1 MTSKTIRTAASL
13 AASIAAG
20 LGALAIGAPAMAK
33 EEPVRLT
40 KCETSHGTIAVV
52 DGDTQGWTKYGL
64 GSPRELIAAL
74 ATESGCFTPYQ
85 PGGAPAAFLM
95 NVIAGDKEEVNK
107 GIEMA
112 RSAAVEG
119 LVRSGAASGLLR
131 STPFGGSALGLLG
144 GLGGRRKTVAAGIR
158 LISPAS
164 GQTVVSGLGEVSK
177 STITFGGNGGGA
189 VAGGILGGAQS
200 AGYANSSDG
209 KMLVE
214 AFIKAFNS
222 VSAQGGALASAAPVA
237 VAAPAAAVPAKAAV
251 ATRMFASPDAN
262 SAVVRSLRAGASLTR
277 TGQRQGLFIEVDDG
291 FGTRGWVSVED
302 LN

>member
-1 MTSKTIRTAASL
+1 MTSKTIRL
-13 AASIAAG
+13 AAGIAA
-20 LGALAIGAPAMAK
+20 LAACTPAVAK
-33 EEPVRLT
+33 DEPVSLT
-40 KCETSHGTIAVV
+40 KCDASHGTIAVV

-74 ATESGCFTPYQ
+74 AIESGCFTPYQ

-177 STITFGGNGGGA
+177 STITFGGNGGNA

-222 VSAQGGALASAAPVA
+222 VSAQGGALASAAP
-237 VAAPAAAVPAKAAV
+237 APAAAVTAPAAAPAKAAV

-277 TGQRQGLFIEVDDG
+277 TGKRQGLFIEVDDG

-302 LN
+302 LS

>member
-1 MTSKTIRTAASL
+1 MTATTFRVAAAL
-13 AASIAAG
+13 AALAACS
-20 LGALAIGAPAMAK
+20 PAMAK
-33 EEPVRLT
+33 DEPVSLT
-40 KCETSHGTIAVV
+40 KCATSHGTIAVV

-74 ATESGCFTPYQ
+74 AVESGCFTPYQ

-107 GIEMA
+107 GIEVA
-112 RSAAVEG
+112 RTAAVEG

-164 GQTVVSGLGEVSK
+164 GQTLVSGIGEVSK
-177 STITFGGNGGGA
+177 STITFGGNGASG
-189 VAGGILGGAQS
+189 VAGGVLGGAQS
-200 AGYANSSDG
+200 AGYAGSSDG

-222 VSAQGGALASAAPVA
+222 VSAQGAALANAAPVA
-237 VAAPAAAVPAKAAV
+237 ATPAATATSAAKAAV

-277 TGQRQGLFIEVDDG
+277 TGKRQGLFIEVDDG

-302 LN
+302 LD

>member
-1 MTSKTIRTAASL
+1 MTATTFRVAAAL
-13 AASIAAG
+13 AALAACS
-20 LGALAIGAPAMAK
+20 PAMAK
-33 EEPVRLT
+33 DEPVSLT
-40 KCETSHGTIAVV
+40 KCATSHGTIAVV

-74 ATESGCFTPYQ
+74 AVESGCFTPYQ

-107 GIEMA
+107 GIEVA
-112 RSAAVEG
+112 RTAAVEG

-164 GQTVVSGLGEVSK
+164 GQTLVSGIGEVSK
-177 STITFGGNGGGA
+177 STITFGGNGASG
-189 VAGGILGGAQS
+189 VAGGVLGGAQS
-200 AGYANSSDG
+200 AGYAGSSDG

-222 VSAQGGALASAAPVA
+222 VSAQGAALANAAPVA
-237 VAAPAAAVPAKAAV
+237 ATPAATATSAARAAV

-277 TGQRQGLFIEVDDG
+277 TGKRQGLFIEVDDG

-302 LN
+302 LD